1 MKSDPMEAGFP
12 NRYESILDSF
22 GGNALIFS
30 EVSNQ
35 TRAKLPTLSPKDAE
49 IASVCAGVAGPV
61 LCSYVLWILEKS
73 IEMELKRLYFISRD
87 GEILLEIARRLLPA
101 FWPNASIDLRYLM
114 GSRRAWMLPSFTV
127 SQTEIAPYLL
137 RFFDNSSLKT
147 SFARVNLSLRDCQDL
162 LPRYGF
168 ASSDWE
174 RCLQRKDIK
183 SMTALAMDA
192 DLQRRIAN
200 QAEMSKEVT
209 LGYLQQEGLFDDVPY
224 GLVDLGWTGSL
235 KGALEILLRL
245 KKKDASPFFLFGRA
259 TDHGSDDPSKLYTYH
274 FDIDE
279 SKGITVGAE
288 RNLSAISVLIETFC
302 ASLSDGLRT
311 YELKNGRYTPIFQT
325 STKLA
330 LQEWG
335 YETMRICILRFADSL
350 SEQVGRLKSPFF
362 LSPKVSDALLRTFWR
377 TPTRQEAM
385 AWGQFPYEEDPT
397 ASTHHRLVPPVEAGT
412 FWRAFLTGN
421 GFRQIS
427 VWSRG
432 VLAVNP
438 TWVRMLWMV
447 CMAGYRVRKTIF
459 GVK

>member
-1 MKSDPMEAGFP
+1 
-12 NRYESILDSF
+12 
-22 GGNALIFS
+22 
-30 EVSNQ
+30 
-35 TRAKLPTLSPKDAE
+35 
-49 IASVCAGVAGPV
+49 
-61 LCSYVLWILEKS
+61 
-73 IEMELKRLYFISRD
+73 
-87 GEILLEIARRLLPA
+87 
-101 FWPNASIDLRYLM
+101 
-114 GSRRAWMLPSFTV
+114 
-127 SQTEIAPYLL
+127 
-137 RFFDNSSLKT
+137 
-147 SFARVNLSLRDCQDL
+147 
-162 LPRYGF
+162 
-168 ASSDWE
+168 
-174 RCLQRKDIK
+174 
-183 SMTALAMDA
+183 MTALAMDA
-192 DLQRRIAN
+192 DLQRRIAS

-209 LGYLQQEGLFDDVPY
+209 LGYLRQEGLFDDIPY

-235 KGALEILLRL
+235 KGALETLLHL
-245 KKKDASPFFLFGRA
+245 GKKDAPPFFLFGRA
-259 TDHGSDDPSKLYTYH
+259 TDHGSDDPSKLYAYH
-274 FDIDE
+274 FDIDK
-279 SKGITVGAE
+279 SKGIAVGAE

-311 YELKNGRYTPIFQT
+311 YEFKNGRYTPVFQT
-325 STKLA
+325 STKLV

-335 YETMRICILRFADSL
+335 YETMRICILRFVDSL

-421 GFRQIS
+421 GFRQVS

-432 VLAVNP
+432 VLALNP
-438 TWVRMLWMV
+438 TWARMLWMF